1 MSMVLQAAVE
11 GKGLELQSQME
22 ELQGFIRTAVA
33 TGLAAHEV
41 EQGLFKRLLELGYQ
55 LQQWFFALLG
65 DGDQGET
72 VTTGEGRVL
81 RRLPSQ
87 HRRAYQSIFGPFEL
101 ERVVYGTREGQRVE
115 HVPLDARLRL
125 PGGKFSYLLQ
135 DWDQALAVE
144 SPYQQVK
151 GVLQRMLGLEQSV
164 ASLEQMTRTMA
175 ETVEGFWVEQAPAPA
190 ARAEQV
196 VVLSADGKGVPMRK
210 PAAAPSIAA
219 HQHQKGPKPGRKK
232 MAVVGTV
239 YQIDRYRRTPEEVV
253 EALFREP
260 GAAAPQDEAAPRR
273 PAPEHKRV
281 RVNLTSPEAATPV
294 GASEAMFAW
303 LVDEA
308 RSRDPVQQRPW
319 VVLMDGQPSLWEEAE
334 QALGEAPRVEI
345 LDLLHATR
353 HLWDAV
359 HLFHAPGSA
368 LALKMMEFV
377 VLALLSGMSEG
388 VVNWL
393 EAAAVEVGLSR
404 SRRQQLTKICNY
416 LRRHQARMHY
426 DEYLAAGYPIA
437 SGVIEGACRHV
448 VKDRME
454 RAGMHWTIP
463 GAQAL
468 LRLRC
473 VALNGEWEAFLQY
486 RIQQET
492 ARLYPHAD
500 LVDQA
505 EWPLPLAA

>member
-11 GKGLELQSQME
+11 GKGHELQSQIE
-22 ELQGFIRTAVA
+22 ELQGFIRTAAA
-33 TGLAAHEV
+33 TGLAVHEV
-41 EQGLFKRLLELGYQ
+41 EQGLFKRLLALGYE

-65 DGDQGET
+65 NGDQGET

-81 RRLPSQ
+81 RRLPSL
-87 HRRAYQSIFGPFEL
+87 HRRPYQSIFGSFDR
-101 ERVVYGTREGQRVE
+101 ERVVYGTCEGQRIE
-115 HVPLDARLRL
+115 HVPLDARLGL
-125 PGGKFSYLLQ
+125 PAGKFSYLLQ
-135 DWDQALAVE
+135 DWDQGLAVE
-144 SPYQQVK
+144 SPYQQVN
-151 GVLQRMLGLEQSV
+151 GVLQRMLGLKQSV
-164 ASLEQMTRTMA
+164 ASLEQMTRTMTEA
-175 ETVEGFWVEQAPAPA
+175 VEGFWAAQSCVPV

-196 VVLSADGKGVPMRK
+196 IVLSADGKGVPMRK

-232 MAVVGTV
+232 MAMVGTV
-239 YQIDRYRRTPEEVV
+239 YQVDRYRRTPQEVV

-260 GAAAPQDEAAPRR
+260 GPPQDEAARSR
-273 PAPEHKRV
+273 PVPEHKRS
-281 RVNLTSPEAATPV
+281 RVNLTAPEAAPS
-294 GASEAMFAW
+294 GQASEAMFAW
-303 LVDEA
+303 LGDEA
-308 RSRDPVQQRPW
+308 RSRDPVQQLPG
-319 VVLMDGQPSLWEEAE
+319 VVIMDGQPSLWEGAK

-353 HLWDAV
+353 HLWEAV

-368 LALKMMEFV
+368 LALKLMELL
-377 VLALLSGMSEG
+377 VLALLLGMSEG
-388 VVNWL
+388 VVNLL
-393 EAAAVEVGLSR
+393 ESAAVEGGFTR
-404 SRRQQLTKICNY
+404 RRRQQLTKICNY

-473 VALNGEWEAFLQY
+473 VAINGEWEAFMRY

-492 ARLYPHAD
+492 ARLYPHAE
-500 LVDQA
+500 LVEQA

>member
-11 GKGLELQSQME
+11 GKRHELQSQME
-22 ELQGFIRTAVA
+22 ELQGFIRTAAA
-33 TGLAAHEV
+33 TGLAVHEV

-55 LQQWFFALLG
+55 LQRWFFALLG

-81 RRLPSQ
+81 RRLPSP
-87 HRRAYQSIFGPFEL
+87 HRRAYQSIFGHFEL
-101 ERVVYGTREGQRVE
+101 ERVVYGTREGQQVE
-115 HVPLDARLRL
+115 YVPLDTRVRL
-125 PGGKFSYLLQ
+125 PAGKFSYLLQ

-144 SPYQQVK
+144 TPYQQVN
-151 GVLQRMLGLEQSV
+151 GVLQRMLGLKQSV
-164 ASLEQMTRTMA
+164 ASLEQMTRTLA
-175 ETVEGFWVEQAPAPA
+175 EAVEGYWAEQAPAPA
-190 ARAEQV
+190 ARAGQI
-196 VVLSADGKGVPMRK
+196 VVLSADSKGVPMRK
-210 PAAAPSIAA
+210 PAAAPPIAA

-232 MAVVGTV
+232 RAVVGTV
-239 YQIDRYRRTPEEVV
+239 YQIDRHRRTPEEVV
-253 EALFREP
+253 QALFREP
-260 GAAAPQDEAAPRR
+260 GAAAPRDDTAPSR
-273 PAPEHKRV
+273 PVPEHQRV
-281 RVNLTSPEAATPV
+281 RVNLPGPEAAPPV
-294 GASEAMFAW
+294 GASEAMFDW
-303 LVDEA
+303 LVEQA

-319 VVLMDGQPSLWEEAE
+319 VVIMDGQPSLWEEAE

-345 LDLLHATR
+345 LDLLHATS
-353 HLWDAV
+353 HLWEAV

-368 LALKMMEFV
+368 EALKLMELL
-377 VLALLSGMSEG
+377 VLALLLGMSEG
-388 VVNWL
+388 VVNLL

-404 SRRQQLTKICNY
+404 SRRRQLTKICNY
-416 LRRHQARMHY
+416 LRRHQVRMRYH
-426 DEYLAAGYPIA
+426 EYLAAGYPIA
-437 SGVIEGACRHV
+437 SGVIEGACRHG

-454 RAGMHWTIP
+454 RAGMHWTLP

-473 VALNGEWEAFLQY
+473 VALHGEWEAFLQY

-492 ARLYPHAD
+492 ARLYPYAN

>member
-11 GKGLELQSQME
+11 GKGLELQSQIE
-22 ELQGFIRTAVA
+22 ELQGFIRTAAA
-33 TGLAAHEV
+33 TGLAVHEV
-41 EQGLFKRLLELGYQ
+41 EQGLFKRLLALGHQ
-55 LQQWFFALLG
+55 FQQWFFALLG

-72 VTTGEGRVL
+72 LTTDAGRVL
-81 RRLPSQ
+81 CRLSNL
-87 HRRAYQSIFGPFEL
+87 HRRAYQSIFGCFNL
-101 ERVVYGTREGQRVE
+101 ERVAYGTREGQRIE
-115 HVPLDARLRL
+115 HVPLDARLGL
-125 PGGKFSYLLQ
+125 PAGKFSYLLQ

-144 SPYQQVK
+144 SPYQQFN

-175 ETVEGFWVEQAPAPA
+175 EAVEGFWAEQAPVPA
-190 ARAEQV
+190 ARAEQI

-210 PAAAPSIAA
+210 PATAPPIAA
-219 HQHQKGPKPGRKK
+219 HQHQQGPKPGRKK
-232 MAVVGTV
+232 MAVVGAV

-260 GAAAPQDEAAPRR
+260 GAADPQGKAARGR
-273 PAPEHKRV
+273 PVPEHKRS
-281 RVNLTSPEAATPV
+281 RVNLTAPEAATGGPT
-294 GASEAMFAW
+294 EALFAW
-303 LVDEA
+303 LADEA
-308 RSRDPVQQRPW
+308 RNRDPGEQLPW
-319 VVLMDGQPSLWEEAE
+319 VVLMDGQPSLWEEAK

-345 LDLLHATR
+345 LDLLHATS

-368 LALKMMEFV
+368 LALKLMELL

-388 VVNWL
+388 VVNL
-393 EAAAVEVGLSR
+393 LEEAAVQVGLAK

-416 LRRHQARMHY
+416 LRRHQARMRY
-426 DEYLAAGYPIA
+426 NEYLAAGYPIA

-454 RAGMHWTIP
+454 RAGMHWTLP

-473 VALNGEWEAFLQY
+473 VALNGEWEAFMRY

-492 ARLYPHAD
+492 ARLYPHAE
-500 LVDQA
+500 LVEQA
-505 EWPLPLAA
+505 AWPLPLAA

>member
-1 MSMVLQAAVE
+1 MSMMLQAAVE
-11 GKGLELQSQME
+11 GKRHELQSQME
-22 ELQGFIRTAVA
+22 ELQGFIRTAAA
-33 TGLAAHEV
+33 TGLAVHEV

-81 RRLPSQ
+81 RRLPSP

-125 PGGKFSYLLQ
+125 PADKFSYLLQ
-135 DWDQALAVE
+135 DWDQGLAVE
-144 SPYQQVK
+144 SPYQQVNS
-151 GVLQRMLGLEQSV
+151 VLQRMLGLKQSV
-164 ASLEQMTRTMA
+164 ASLEHMTRTMA
-175 ETVEGFWVEQAPAPA
+175 EAVEGYWAEQAPAPA
-190 ARAEQV
+190 ARAEQI
-196 VVLSADGKGVPMRK
+196 VVLSADSKGVPMRK
-210 PAAAPSIAA
+210 PAAAPPIAA
-219 HQHQKGPKPGRKK
+219 LQHQKGPKPGRKK

-239 YQIDRYRRTPEEVV
+239 YQIDRHRRTPEEVV

-260 GAAAPQDEAAPRR
+260 GAAAPREETAPSR
-273 PAPEHKRV
+273 PVPEHKRV
-281 RVNLTSPEAATPV
+281 RVNLTGPEAAPPV
-294 GASEAMFAW
+294 GASEAMFDW
-303 LVDEA
+303 LVEQA

-319 VVLMDGQPSLWEEAE
+319 VVIMDGQPSLWEEAE

-345 LDLLHATR
+345 LDLLHATS

-404 SRRQQLTKICNY
+404 RRRQQLTKIGNY

-437 SGVIEGACRHV
+437 SGVVEGACRHV

-454 RAGMHWTIP
+454 RAGMHWTLP

-473 VALNGEWEAFLQY
+473 VALNGEWEAFMNY

-492 ARLYPHAD
+492 ARLYPHAE
-500 LVDQA
+500 LVEQTA
-505 EWPLPLAA
+505 WPLPLAA

>member
-1 MSMVLQAAVE
+1 MSMVLQAAVK
-11 GKGLELQSQME
+11 GKGHELQSQME
-22 ELQGFIRTAVA
+22 QLQGFIRTAAA
-33 TGLAAHEV
+33 TGLAVHEV
-41 EQGLFKRLLELGYQ
+41 EQGLFKRLLELGHE
-55 LQQWFFALLG
+55 LQQWFFAWLG

-72 VTTGEGRVL
+72 VTTGEGGVL
-81 RRLPSQ
+81 RRLPSP
-87 HRRAYQSIFGPFEL
+87 HRRTYQSIFGSFEL
-101 ERVVYGTREGQRVE
+101 ERVVYGTREGQRIE
-115 HVPLDARLRL
+115 HVPLDTRLGL
-125 PGGKFSYLLQ
+125 PAGKFSYLLQ
-135 DWDQALAVE
+135 DWDQGLAVE
-144 SPYQQVK
+144 SPYQQMN
-151 GVLQRMLGLEQSV
+151 GVLQRMLGLKQSV

-175 ETVEGFWVEQAPAPA
+175 EAVEGFWAEQSPAPA

-210 PAAAPSIAA
+210 PATAPSIAA
-219 HQHQKGPKPGRKK
+219 HQHQQGPKPGRKK
-232 MAVVGTV
+232 RAVVGTV
-239 YQIDRYRRTPEEVV
+239 YQVDRYRRTPEEVV
-253 EALFREP
+253 AALFREP
-260 GAAAPQDEAAPRR
+260 GAAAPRDAAAPCR

-281 RVNLTSPEAATPV
+281 RVNLTRPGAAPPV
-294 GASEAMFAW
+294 GASAALFAW
-303 LVDEA
+303 LADEA

-319 VVLMDGQPSLWEEAE
+319 VVIMDGQPSLWEEAK
-334 QALGEAPRVEI
+334 QALGAAPRVEI
-345 LDLLHATR
+345 LDLLHATS

-368 LALKMMEFV
+368 LALKLMELL
-377 VLALLSGMSEG
+377 VLALLLGMSEG
-388 VVNWL
+388 VVNLL
-393 EAAAVEVGLSR
+393 EDAAVTVGLAK

-416 LRRHQARMHY
+416 LRRHQSRMHY

-473 VALNGEWEAFLQY
+473 VALNGEWEAFMHY

-492 ARLYPHAD
+492 ARLYPHAE
-500 LVDQA
+500 LVEQA
-505 EWPLPLAA
+505 AWPLPMAA

>member
-11 GKGLELQSQME
+11 GKGHELQSQIE
-22 ELQGFIRTAVA
+22 ELQGFIRTAAA
-33 TGLAAHEV
+33 TGLAVHEV
-41 EQGLFKRLLELGYQ
+41 EQGLFKRLLALGYQ
-55 LQQWFFALLG
+55 FQQWFFALLG

-72 VTTGEGRVL
+72 VTTDAGRVL
-81 RRLPSQ
+81 RRLPSF
-87 HRRAYQSIFGPFEL
+87 HRRPYQSIFGHFDR
-101 ERVVYGTREGQRVE
+101 ERGVYGTCEGQRIE
-115 HVPLDARLRL
+115 HVPLDARLGL
-125 PGGKFSYLLQ
+125 PAGKFSYLLQ
-135 DWDQALAVE
+135 DWDQGLAVE

-151 GVLQRMLGLEQSV
+151 GVLERMLGLKQSV

-175 ETVEGFWVEQAPAPA
+175 EAAEGFWAEQSPVPV

-196 VVLSADGKGVPMRK
+196 IVLSADGKGVPMRK
-210 PAAAPSIAA
+210 PAAAPPIAA
-219 HQHQKGPKPGRKK
+219 HQHQQGPKPGRKK
-232 MAVVGTV
+232 MAVVGTI
-239 YQIDRYRRTPEEVV
+239 YQIDRHRRTPEEVV
-253 EALFREP
+253 QALFREP
-260 GAAAPQDEAAPRR
+260 GAAAPEEALPRR
-273 PAPEHKRV
+273 PTPEHKRS
-281 RVNLTSPEAATPV
+281 RVNLTSPEAATAV
-294 GASEAMFAW
+294 GPTEAMFAW
-303 LVDEA
+303 LTREA
-308 RSRDPVQQRPW
+308 RSRDAGEPRPW
-319 VVLMDGQPSLWEEAE
+319 VVIMDGQPSLWEEA
-334 QALGEAPRVEI
+334 QRALGAAPRIEI
-345 LDLLHATR
+345 LDLLHATS

-368 LALKMMEFV
+368 LALKLMELL

-388 VVNWL
+388 VVNLL
-393 EAAAVEVGLSR
+393 ESAALEVGLAK
-404 SRRQQLTKICNY
+404 SRRHQLTKICNY

-454 RAGMHWTIP
+454 RAGMHWTIA

-473 VALNGEWEAFLQY
+473 VAINGEWEAFMRY

-492 ARLYPHAD
+492 ARLYPHAE
-500 LVDQA
+500 LVEQA

>member
-11 GKGLELQSQME
+11 GKGLELQSQIE
-22 ELQGFIRTAVA
+22 ELQGFIRTAAA
-33 TGLAAHEV
+33 TGLAVHEV
-41 EQGLFKRLLELGYQ
+41 EQGLFTRLIALGCQ
-55 LQQWFFALLG
+55 FQRWFFALLG

-72 VTTGEGRVL
+72 LTTGEGRVL
-81 RRLPSQ
+81 RRLPRL
-87 HRRAYQSIFGPFEL
+87 HRRPYQSIFGSFDL
-101 ERVVYGTREGQRVE
+101 ERVVYGTCEGQRIE
-115 HVPLDARLRL
+115 HVPLDARLGL
-125 PGGKFSYLLQ
+125 PAGKFSYLLQ
-135 DWDQALAVE
+135 DWDQSLAVE
-144 SPYQQVK
+144 SPYQQIN
-151 GVLQRMLGLEQSV
+151 GVLQRMLGLKQSV

-175 ETVEGFWVEQAPAPA
+175 EAVEGFWAEQTPVPA

-196 VVLSADGKGVPMRK
+196 IVLSADGKGVPMRK
-210 PAAAPSIAA
+210 PATAPSIAA

-232 MAVVGTV
+232 MAVVGAV
-239 YQIDRYRRTPEEVV
+239 YQVDRYRRTPEEVV

-260 GAAAPQDEAAPRR
+260 GAAALRDEATPAR
-273 PAPEHKRV
+273 PVPEHKRS
-281 RVNLTSPEAATPV
+281 RANLTDPEAATPV
-294 GASEAMFAW
+294 GASAAMFAW
-303 LVDEA
+303 LAREA
-308 RSRDPVQQRPW
+308 RSRDPGEPLPW
-319 VVLMDGQPSLWEEAE
+319 VVLMDGQPSLWEEAKH
-334 QALGEAPRVEI
+334 ALGEAPRVEI
-345 LDLLHATR
+345 LDLLHATG

-368 LALKMMEFV
+368 LALKLMELL

-388 VVNWL
+388 VVNLL
-393 EAAAVEVGLSR
+393 ESAAVEVGLAR

-416 LRRHQARMHY
+416 LRRHQARMRY

-473 VALNGEWEAFLQY
+473 VAINGEWEAFMRY

-492 ARLYPHAD
+492 ARLYPHAE
-500 LVDQA
+500 LIEQA
-505 EWPLPLAA
+505 AWPLPLAA

>member
-22 ELQGFIRTAVA
+22 QLQGFIRTAVA
-33 TGLAAHEV
+33 TGLAVHEV
-41 EQGLFKRLLELGYQ
+41 EQGLFKRVLALGYQ

-65 DGDQGET
+65 DGDQGAS
-72 VTTGEGRVL
+72 VTTGAGRVL
-81 RRLPSQ
+81 RRLPSPQ
-87 HRRAYQSIFGPFEL
+87 RRAYQSIFGPFEL
-101 ERVVYGTREGQRVE
+101 ERVVYGTRAGQRVE
-115 HVPLDARLRL
+115 YVPLDTRLGL
-125 PGGKFSYLLQ
+125 PAGKFSYLLQ

-144 SPYQQVK
+144 HPYQQVN
-151 GVLQRMLGLEQSV
+151 GVLQRILGIEQSV
-164 ASLEQMTRTMA
+164 ASLEQMTRTLA
-175 ETVEGFWVEQAPAPA
+175 EAVEGCWAEQAPAPA

-210 PAAAPSIAA
+210 PAAAPSIVA

-232 MAVVGTV
+232 MAVVGAV
-239 YQIDRYRRTPEEVV
+239 YQIDRHRRTPEEVV
-253 EALFREP
+253 AALFREP
-260 GAAAPQDEAAPRR
+260 GAAATRDEAAPCR
-273 PAPEHKRV
+273 PMPECQRV
-281 RVNLTSPEAATPV
+281 RVNLHRPAAATSAR
-294 GASEAMFAW
+294 ASTAMFAW
-303 LVDEA
+303 LADAA
-308 RSRDPVQQRPW
+308 RCRDPMQQRPW

-345 LDLLHATR
+345 WDLLHATS
-353 HLWDAV
+353 HLWEAV

-368 LALKMMEFV
+368 RALKLMELLV
-377 VLALLSGMSEG
+377 WALLLGMSEG

-393 EAAAVEVGLSR
+393 ESAAVEVGLSLG
-404 SRRQQLTKICNY
+404 RRQQLTKICNY

-426 DEYLAAGYPIA
+426 DQYLAAGYPIA

-454 RAGMHWTIP
+454 RAGMHWTLP

-473 VALNGEWEAFLQY
+473 VALNGEWEAFMHY

-492 ARLYPHAD
+492 ARLYPHAK
-500 LVDQA
+500 LVEQGA
-505 EWPLPLAA
+505 WPLPMAA

>member
-11 GKGLELQSQME
+11 GKGLELQSQIE

-41 EQGLFKRLLELGYQ
+41 EQGLFKRLLELGHQ
-55 LQQWFFALLG
+55 FQQWFFALLG

-81 RRLPSQ
+81 RRLPNL
-87 HRRAYQSIFGPFEL
+87 HRRAYQSIFGCFNL
-101 ERVVYGTREGQRVE
+101 ERVAYGTREGQRIE
-115 HVPLDARLRL
+115 HVPLDARLSL
-125 PGGKFSYLLQ
+125 PAGKFSYLLQ
-135 DWDQALAVE
+135 DWDQGLAVE
-144 SPYQQVK
+144 SPYQQFN

-175 ETVEGFWVEQAPAPA
+175 EAVEGFWAEQTPVPA
-190 ARAEQV
+190 ARAEQI

-210 PAAAPSIAA
+210 PAAAPPIAA

-232 MAVVGTV
+232 MAVVGAV
-239 YQIDRYRRTPEEVV
+239 YQVDRYQRTPEEVV

-260 GAAAPQDEAAPRR
+260 GAVDPREKAARYHPV
-273 PAPEHKRV
+273 PEHKRS
-281 RVNLTSPEAATPV
+281 RVNLTAPEAATV
-294 GASEAMFAW
+294 GPTEAMFAW
-303 LVDEA
+303 LADEA
-308 RSRDPVQQRPW
+308 RSRDPGEQLPW
-319 VVLMDGQPSLWEEAE
+319 VVLMDGQSSLWEEAK

-345 LDLLHATR
+345 LDLLHATS

-368 LALKMMEFV
+368 LALKLMELL

-388 VVNWL
+388 VVNL
-393 EAAAVEVGLSR
+393 LEEAAVQVGLAR

-416 LRRHQARMHY
+416 LRRHQARMRY

-454 RAGMHWTIP
+454 RAGMHWTLP

-473 VALNGEWEAFLQY
+473 VGINGEWEAFMRY

-492 ARLYPHAD
+492 ARLYPHAE
-500 LVDQA
+500 LVEQA